1 MSWNNQKVVKTC
13 IKSWIANFFS
23 LFTQFPLLSLLMWL
37 YFILRNGWLI
47 FHGVTPH
54 FLLSPRY
61 LWDDWIA
68 FPGSI
73 RAFSW
78 DQNCFFSLSMRKD
91 GGNVGF
97 GSCRKFWDSKFKSI
111 PCQLGVYLR
120 SSHAMQDLIFLNSN
134 SKLLFL

>member
-1 MSWNNQKVVKTC
+1 
-13 IKSWIANFFS
+13 
-23 LFTQFPLLSLLMWL
+23 MWL

-54 FLLSPRY
+54 FLLSLGY

-91 GGNVGF
+91 GVALVLVLVVNF
-97 GSCRKFWDSKFKSI
+97 ET
-111 PCQLGVYLR
+111 Q
-120 SSHAMQDLIFLNSN
+120 NSN
-134 SKLLFL
+134 PFRVNWECIYDHHTPCKILFS